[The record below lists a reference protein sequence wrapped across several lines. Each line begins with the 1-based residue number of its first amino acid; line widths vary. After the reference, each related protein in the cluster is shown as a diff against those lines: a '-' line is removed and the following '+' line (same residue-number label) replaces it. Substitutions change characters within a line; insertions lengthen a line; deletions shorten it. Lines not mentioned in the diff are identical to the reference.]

1 VETGL
6 PEIARFYGIVIK
18 MFWVDHDPP
27 HIHAEYGDFRAL
39 IDISSLAVIGG
50 ALPPRALGLT
60 VEWATMHKGELQ
72 DLWALARSSQPLHR
86 LDPLP

>member
-1 VETGL
+1 L

-18 MFWVDHDPP
+18 MFWTDHDPP
-27 HIHAEYGDFRAL
+27 RIHAEYGEFRAL
-39 IDISSLAVIGG
+39 IDISSLGVIGG

-60 VEWATMHKGELQ
+60 VEWATLHQAELRE
-72 DLWALARSSQPLHR
+72 LWLLAPAAQPLHR